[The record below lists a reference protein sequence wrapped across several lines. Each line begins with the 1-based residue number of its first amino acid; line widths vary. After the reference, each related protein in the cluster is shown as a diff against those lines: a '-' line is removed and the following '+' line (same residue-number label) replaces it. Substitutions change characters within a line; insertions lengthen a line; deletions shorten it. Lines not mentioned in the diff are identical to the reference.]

1 MSVSNIITMN
11 YKNFIP
17 LAGLKTN
24 PIQTQF
30 PKRPKM
36 NLTLLATRDYRKK
49 DDFAIQKNKPNPSGL
64 CCLLRSCRTDQT
76 QLVVSLSNLFQT
88 RRRFFSASPLG
99 DALRRSPWD
108 CSLHNRL
115 PRHGIYPERS
125 RRGPRNDI
133 FWSYPAKSGCP
144 AWKNVGTMN
153 LLAIESYRIYLNRS
167 LLLSN

>member
-88 RRRFFSASPLG
+88 RRRFSRLLNKRLTRRPVFLLASATLV
-99 DALRRSPWD
+99 A
-108 CSLHNRL
+108 
-115 PRHGIYPERS
+115 
-125 RRGPRNDI
+125 RRG
-133 FWSYPAKSGCP
+133 SGR
-144 AWKNVGTMN
+144 KQDEG
-153 LLAIESYRIYLNRS
+153 LAITFLGAFLQRVAARPGKTLA
-167 LLLSN
+167 L